1 MCNGRACKE
10 IKGFEDKPKLLVQ
23 QNLASWQVMSDFY
36 SNMERLFAYGTLQ
49 TEAVQLSLF
58 GRRLDGQA
66 DALVGY
72 RLRIVRIED
81 QEFVA
86 ASGTADH
93 RNLEFTGDPNDLV
106 GGVAFNVTSEEL
118 EQADAYEPA
127 GYKRELVQLRSGSS
141 AWVYLQQPSS
151 QR

>member
-1 MCNGRACKE
+1 MDL
-10 IKGFEDKPKLLVQ
+10 EDK
-23 QNLASWQVMSDFY
+23 NA
-36 SNMERLFAYGTLQ
+36 ERLFAYGTLQ

-58 GRRLDGQA
+58 GRRLDGTA

-93 RNLEFTGDPNDLV
+93 RNLEFTGDPSDLIEGTV
-106 GGVAFNVTSEEL
+106 FTVTRAEI

-127 GYKRELVQLRSGSS
+127 GYKRVLVQLRSGRN
-141 AWVYLQQPSS
+141 AWVYLQQPSNEQS
-151 QR
+151 TN